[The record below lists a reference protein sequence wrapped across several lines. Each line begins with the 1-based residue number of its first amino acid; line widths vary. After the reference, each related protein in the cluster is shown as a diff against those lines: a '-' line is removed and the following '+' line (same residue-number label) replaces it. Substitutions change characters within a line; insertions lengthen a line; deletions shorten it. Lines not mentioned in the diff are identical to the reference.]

1 MTQIVLLSELY
12 LHDFK
17 NEKLNKMGKKEL
29 IQIIQK
35 SEEEKKELSERL
47 ITLQNNNKTI
57 FLKEEKYLDEL
68 LKQTDNIVKKLKIAN
83 NLNVQEQI
91 KEIEKFDQIIEMMKS
106 NVYKCH
112 ANYIL

>member
-1 MTQIVLLSELY
+1 MEKERLSCVDCGAVFCARGGDNY
-12 LHDFK
+12 PKFCPTA
-17 NEKLNKMGKKEL
+17 KM
-29 IQIIQK
+29 Q
-35 SEEEKKELSERL
+35 EEEKKELSERL

-112 ANYIL
+112 AN